1 MAKLRSFAVLSA
13 LVAGA
18 VGVSGAAPAQAP
30 KQEWVS
36 VKGQVVLLKANIP
49 AAAVGNEVI
58 AGIDK
63 PVCEAKGP
71 LAKNVLIVNAKND
84 GVKNVVVWLRPDTDD
99 RKDKLKAEQINPA
112 LAKAPAK
119 NHLVDQPCCQFE
131 PRVLAVRVG
140 DTLEVKN
147 SASITHNI
155 KYDGDNAFNVNL
167 PKGMSHKME
176 QPFGPSAVPV
186 IFGCS
191 THPWMAGRIRT
202 FEHPYFAV
210 TDADGKFE
218 IKDAPAGKFRVVYW
232 HELGFHKGKA
242 GPLGIAETLT
252 GPATQLKPLELE
264 LPPQ

>member
-18 VGVSGAAPAQAP
+18 VAVSGAAPA
-30 KQEWVS
+30 QEWVS
-36 VKGQVVLLKANIP
+36 VKGQVVLPKANIP
-49 AAAVGNEVI
+49 APAVGNETVT
-58 AGIDK
+58 GLDK
-63 PVCEAKGP
+63 PHCEAKGP
-71 LAKNVLIVNAKND
+71 LAKNVLVVNPKND
-84 GVKNVVVWLRPDTDD
+84 GVKNVVVWLRPDTND

-112 LAKAPAK
+112 LAKVPAK

-131 PRVLAVRVG
+131 PRILAVRVG

-147 SASITHNI
+147 SAPVNHNI
-155 KYDGDNAFNVNL
+155 KYDGANAFNVNL
-167 PKGMSHKME
+167 PPGMSHKME

-186 IFGCS
+186 VFGCS
-191 THPWMAGRIRT
+191 IHPWMAGRIRT

-232 HELGFHKGKA
+232 HELGFHKGKD
-242 GPLGIAETLT
+242 GILGFAETLT
-252 GPATQLKPLELE
+252 GPVTQLKPITLE
-264 LPPQ
+264 LPK